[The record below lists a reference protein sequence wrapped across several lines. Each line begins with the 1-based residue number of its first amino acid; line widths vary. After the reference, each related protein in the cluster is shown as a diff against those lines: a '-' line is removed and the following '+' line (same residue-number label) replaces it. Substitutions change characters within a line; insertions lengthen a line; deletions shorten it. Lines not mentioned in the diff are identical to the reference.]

1 MSLDIVKLRKGV
13 RKPTGMEEGDTDL
26 IDDEIDDYLNRSFWE
41 IQDKFPFREKEK
53 TIRFATVIG
62 TRSYDMPK
70 PYDALVSLSLMDP
83 YSSEFGKLARMSTDE
98 YESVYIEK
106 DYERGAPTH
115 YTRENCFVRLFPTP
129 DKEYTISMK
138 RLITLED
145 LSNIKT
151 TLDIPRVWHEI
162 VMYGAV
168 WRLFLDFGDISRSN
182 HFKAHQV
189 SLINSTIPTE
199 SKEEE
204 DSREAGVIAYRPE
217 YRV

>member
-13 RKPTGMEEGDTDL
+13 RKPTGMEEDDTDL
-26 IDDEIDDYLNRSFWE
+26 LDPEIDDYLNRSFWE

-53 TIRFATVIG
+53 TIRFNTVIG

-83 YSSEFGKLARMSTDE
+83 YSSEFRKLARMSTDE
-98 YESVYIEK
+98 YESVYVEK
-106 DYERGAPTH
+106 DYERGMPTH
-115 YTRENCFVRLFPTP
+115 YTRENCFVRLWPTP
-129 DKEYTISMK
+129 DKVYTMSMK

-145 LSNIKT
+145 LSNLKT

-168 WRLFLDFGDISRSN
+168 WRVFLDLGDITRSN

-189 SLINSTIPTE
+189 SLINSTVPTE